1 MESVIPKMGNRKTK
15 EILGEGENSEER
27 EWLSFRFISVETHVQ
42 RQVTVPPHQQSSD
55 YSAAMKTGSRS
66 DVHLTEKQ
74 ELGESLAKLQ
84 LKLENTVCLKED
96 VHWSDKCPNLKH
108 VPDGTTIGPRHGMVC
123 TMCGKIGG
131 HPGRDNWEGRAEEKY
146 CFHCLEDGLH
156 WDRDCP
162 ISPYDDTD
170 SQLCKPR

>member
-15 EILGEGENSEER
+15 EILGEGENSE
-27 EWLSFRFISVETHVQ
+27 
-42 RQVTVPPHQQSSD
+42 
-55 YSAAMKTGSRS
+55 GSRS

-74 ELGESLAKLQ
+74 ELGETERPAFGRCA
-84 LKLENTVCLKED
+84 VCLKED

-170 SQLCKPR
+170 SQLCKPRQVRVAGVGGCDGPM

>member
-15 EILGEGENSEER
+15 EILGEGENSE
-27 EWLSFRFISVETHVQ
+27 
-42 RQVTVPPHQQSSD
+42 
-55 YSAAMKTGSRS
+55 GSRS

-84 LKLENTVCLKED
+84 LKPENTGGATRNERPTFGRCAVCLKED
-96 VHWSDKCPNLKH
+96 AHWSDKCPYLKH
-108 VPDGTTIGPRHGMVC
+108 VPDGTTIGPRYGIVC

-156 WDRDCP
+156 WDKDCP

-170 SQLCKPR
+170 SQLCKPRQVRVAGVGGCDGPM